1 MSKITLILSLLNKRE
16 KRQLV
21 FVFFAMLIMGFME
34 VVGVGSITPFMSII
48 SDPEII
54 ETNRYLNWA
63 FELFRFETH
72 MDFIFAFGLAVII
85 FLAINNAARA
95 GISFIIRYYSGKR
108 LHSVSM
114 RLMERYLRQP
124 YIYFLNVNTSDISK
138 NILSEVSTFINKVLI
153 ISLQL
158 VTNAIVALAII
169 ALLVAI
175 NPLIA
180 LAISLILTAAYVL
193 IFTFIRK
200 YLSRMGDERARV
212 NSLKY
217 KFVSEAFG
225 GIKDVKLLG
234 REGVF
239 LRLFSK
245 PSLKFAMNDAVS
257 EVVGESPKF
266 IMETLAFGGI
276 LGLILI
282 MLGTGDQVEDF
293 LPLITVYAFGGY
305 RLLPAL
311 QKVFSAITKIRYNLP
326 IVEILHHDYYSLP
339 ETGEKP
345 ESQRRPEA
353 LSFTRTIELENIRFR
368 YPNTEEDVIKNQSLS
383 IRANTSVGF
392 VGPTG
397 CGKTTTIDII
407 LGLLEAQSG
416 SLRVDSREITAK
428 NRSNWQANLGYVP
441 QSIFLVDDSI
451 RKNIAFG
458 IAENEIDEESV
469 IKAAQVANLHDFIM
483 NDLDRGYE
491 TMVGERGVRLSG
503 GQKQRIG
510 IARAV
515 YHDPSVLI
523 LDEATSALDGLTEN
537 AIMDAIHNLSHK
549 KTILMIAHRLTTV
562 RECDEI
568 FIMEKGVIVDRG
580 TYDELIQRNESFRK
594 MAEGSK

>member
-1 MSKITLILSLLNKRE
+1 
-16 KRQLV
+16 
-21 FVFFAMLIMGFME
+21 MGFME

-239 LRLFSK
+239 LGLFAK

-428 NRSNWQANLGYVP
+428 TRSNWQANLGYVP

>member
-1 MSKITLILSLLNKRE
+1 LNKRE

-239 LRLFSK
+239 LGLFAK